1 MRTFRTLGGPKV
13 GLIGL
18 LTLLQILPTGCVQP
32 PADNQ
37 LVEQTENFTG
47 SVDVI
52 TARVTPFT
60 LEGSEPHIGQYT
72 CHGEVQFVP
81 GTDPGSF
88 TGNGVAEFTTTDG
101 DKLVGV
107 VTWEIDAASG
117 DEHASRIQFSWRDSV
132 QFSDG
137 TTALTTGHF
146 VDDRPP
152 GLVVIAIIAI
162 LIGLLLPAVQ
172 K

>member
-1 MRTFRTLGGPKV
+1 MRYFKTLGGPKATLV
-13 GLIGL
+13 GLL
-18 LTLLQILPTGCVQP
+18 ALLQILPAGCVQP
-32 PADNQ
+32 PADSQ

-47 SVDVI
+47 TADVN
-52 TARVTPFT
+52 TERVTPFT
-60 LEGSEPHIGQYT
+60 LEGTEPHIGQYV
-72 CHGEVQFVP
+72 CHGEVRFLD
-81 GTDPGSF
+81 GEEPGSF
-88 TGNGVAEFTTTDG
+88 TGNGVAVFETTDG

-117 DEHASRIQFSWRDSV
+117 DDRASRIQFSWRDSV
-132 QFSDG
+132 EFSDG

-162 LIGLLLPAVQ
+162 LIGLLVPAVQ